1 MCTVQ
6 WSQVWKKL
14 KNVLD
19 MYEVT
24 KVGGNTDSINTDNIS
39 KSGIQ

>member
-1 MCTVQ
+1 VHGAMEPGLE
-6 WSQVWKKL
+6 KKL